1 MSTST
6 NQTNSIGPA
15 VGAIG
20 ILFGSLLF
28 CSVATIN
35 MNKPT
40 ESNTTESFSGVRVET
55 ETEPITYETQT
66 VDDNS
71 LEYGQTEVRTH
82 GTNGEKTY
90 TYNVTYEND
99 EEVSRELVGEEVT
112 KQPIAEVIAHGTKI
126 VWHCIDV
133 TSYDRNPNNDNKC
146 TSSTGEV
153 RYLND
158 CQAEALDPTYQSG
171 DSGAARYNS
180 CQGR

>member
-55 ETEPITYETQT
+55 ETETIPYEKQT
-66 VDDNS
+66 VNDSS
-71 LEYGQTEVRTH
+71 LEYGQTQVRTY
-82 GTNGEKTY
+82 GVNGEKTL

-99 EEVSRELVGEEVT
+99 EVVSKELVGEEIT
-112 KQPIAEVIAHGTKI
+112 KQPVAEITANGTKI
-126 VWHCIDV
+126 IWRCSDA
-133 TSYDRNPNNDNKC
+133 TSYDKNPYNDNYCK
-146 TSSTGEV
+146 SSTGEW
-153 RYLND
+153 RYVSD
-158 CQAEALDPTYQSG
+158 SESRRLDPTYSPGQSG
-171 DSGAARYNS
+171 HSYYNS
-180 CQGR
+180 F